1 MMSQQQRSAAAGHVF
16 SARGMKINIDPRQPI
31 GRASSLL
38 LGSAESEQTSRWVTV
53 LSQPLMKREITW
65 PFKESDQAEVVV
77 AMMIGQ
83 EGRFGQDL
91 GASSGVWGAV
101 PS

>member
-1 MMSQQQRSAAAGHVF
+1 
-16 SARGMKINIDPRQPI
+16 
-31 GRASSLL
+31 
-38 LGSAESEQTSRWVTV
+38 
-53 LSQPLMKREITW
+53 MKREITW